1 MSLHTI
7 AHMAAIAN
15 ICLTAARDEDA
26 ICSAN
31 MTMVA
36 DDTIEI
42 YITTYMHNSGVML
55 IIRFMPHAVTLVLP
69 EYNCATVLAYM
80 RDAPAEQLAA
90 ECICAFRNTLGI
102 PAETNDTPIDTTCD
116 IPAAP
121 EIESPNNVFAHN
133 IFGIPAATES
143 TNNIFAGTSFGIPAA
158 PEIELTDN
166 VFAHTTRKRGAHTH
180 PDASGTKRPRI

>member
-15 ICLTAARDEDA
+15 ICLTTARDEDA

-102 PAETNDTPIDTTCD
+102 PVETTDMPPDTNCG

-121 EIESPNNVFAHN
+121 EIESPNNAFAAN
-133 IFGIPAATES
+133 MCGNPVGLPS
-143 TNNIFAGTSFGIPAA
+143 NIFAATGFGIPAA
-158 PEIELTDN
+158 PEIESPDN
-166 VFAHTTRKRGAHTH
+166 VFAHTTRKRGAHNH

>member
-55 IIRFMPHAVTLVLP
+55 IIRFMPHSVSLVLP

-102 PAETNDTPIDTTCD
+102 PVVADDM
-116 IPAAP
+116 
-121 EIESPNNVFAHN
+121 V
-133 IFGIPAATES
+133 
-143 TNNIFAGTSFGIPAA
+143 AG
-158 PEIELTDN
+158 N
-166 VFAHTTRKRGAHTH
+166 TRKRSAHNRADS
-180 PDASGTKRPRI
+180 PETKRSRI